1 MIEFCEIG
9 EGLRKKMIWELPLGL
24 LNDDETHRITKAA
37 VVKRIVSLILVAEC
51 NRLKTV
57 SCHEFKDRMAVA

>member
-1 MIEFCEIG
+1 
-9 EGLRKKMIWELPLGL
+9 MIWELPLGL
-24 LNDDETHRITKAA
+24 LNDDETHRITKGA

-57 SCHEFKDRMAVA
+57 SCHEFKDQLAMV